1 MRICSAWE
9 KLPRW
14 RTGKLAVRSFILT
27 AVGSN
32 KIAVS
37 TAAPLPGEVKT
48 GRARRNSNV
57 EVKIKG
63 KGGGQDC
70 PSYTSREAGNPF
82 KSKWGLSGSLMG
94 RVGRRF
100 RPYRE
105 MN

>member
-1 MRICSAWE
+1 
-9 KLPRW
+9 
-14 RTGKLAVRSFILT
+14 LT

-57 EVKIKG
+57 EVKING

-100 RPYRE
+100 RVPYRE
-105 MN
+105 IN